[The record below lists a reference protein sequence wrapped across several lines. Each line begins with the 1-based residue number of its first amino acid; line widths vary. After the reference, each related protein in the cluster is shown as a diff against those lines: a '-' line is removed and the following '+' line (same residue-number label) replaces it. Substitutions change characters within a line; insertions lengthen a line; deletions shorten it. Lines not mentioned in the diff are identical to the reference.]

1 LVDNEPRLL
10 SLKRALQ
17 YYIEHR
23 QQVITRR
30 AQFELDKARA
40 RAHILDGLLIAL
52 ANLDAVIQT
61 IRQSPDVET
70 ARDRLMANF
79 KLTEI
84 QAQAILDMQLRRLA
98 ALERQKIEDE
108 YKALVERIAFLEDLL
123 ASPHKILEMV
133 KTDLNEIA
141 DKHGDDR
148 RTKIAHDGKE
158 GFSEEDLVADEH
170 VLINITQ
177 KGYIK
182 RVAAKNFRT
191 QMRGGRGVT
200 GQNLKGEDEILMV
213 IPARTLQT
221 LLFFTNKGKVYSEKV
236 YQLPDAQRTD
246 RGISIQNV
254 LALGPD
260 EAITAAVP
268 VPEFSVGAFCTMATA
283 NGKVKRVSLAEFA
296 SVRPSG
302 LIAIGLEE
310 GDELGWVRLTSG
322 KDDIILVTA
331 NGQALRFNEAS
342 IRPMGRPA
350 SGMNGIHLT
359 NRDQVASM
367 EVIKPGAELLVVTE
381 WGYGKRTPLTDYPI
395 KGRATNGVLTID
407 QKNLDKVGRIA
418 TARVVE
424 ENDEVTLISAS
435 GLIIRMKVKD
445 ISQTGRATRGVRVM
459 DLTSGDTVVSVA
471 RLSEADLIQVGEE

>member
-1 LVDNEPRLL
+1 
-10 SLKRALQ
+10 
-17 YYIEHR
+17 
-23 QQVITRR
+23 
-30 AQFELDKARA
+30 
-40 RAHILDGLLIAL
+40 
-52 ANLDAVIQT
+52 
-61 IRQSPDVET
+61 
-70 ARDRLMANF
+70 
-79 KLTEI
+79 
-84 QAQAILDMQLRRLA
+84 
-98 ALERQKIEDE
+98 
-108 YKALVERIAFLEDLL
+108 
-123 ASPHKILEMV
+123 
-133 KTDLNEIA
+133 
-141 DKHGDDR
+141 
-148 RTKIAHDGKE
+148 
-158 GFSEEDLVADEH
+158 
-170 VLINITQ
+170 
-177 KGYIK
+177 
-182 RVAAKNFRT
+182 
-191 QMRGGRGVT
+191 
-200 GQNLKGEDEILMV
+200 MV
-213 IPARTLQT
+213 IPARTLHT

-246 RGISIQNV
+246 RGVSIQNV

-260 EAITAAVP
+260 EAITAAVA
-268 VPEFSVGAFCTMATA
+268 VPEFSAGAYCTMATA

-302 LIAIGLEE
+302 LIAITLEP
-310 GDELGWVRLTSG
+310 GDELGWVRSTGG

-331 NGQALRFNEAS
+331 HGQALRFNESS

-350 SGMNGIHLT
+350 AGMNGIHLI

-407 QKNLDKVGRIA
+407 QKNLDKVGKIA

-459 DLTSGDTVVSVA
+459 DLTAGDTVVTVA
-471 RLSEADLIQVGEE
+471 RIAEADLKEVGEE